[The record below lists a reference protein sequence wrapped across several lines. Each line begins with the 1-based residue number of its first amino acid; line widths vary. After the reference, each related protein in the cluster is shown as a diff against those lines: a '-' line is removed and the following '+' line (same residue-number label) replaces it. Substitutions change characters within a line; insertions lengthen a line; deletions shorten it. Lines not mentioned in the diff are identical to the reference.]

1 MVQVRGVSGRCNC
14 MVRVNGIDID
24 ITIAVAIGIGSK
36 YTVQVDGA
44 SE

>member
-1 MVQVRGVSGRCNC
+1 MVQVRGVGGRCKC
-14 MVRVNGIDID
+14 MVRVNGIGIDID
-24 ITIAVAIGIGSK
+24 IDIGIGSK